1 MSNREIKFVGGWVE
15 TNSAYRRLQDKG
27 YHASGWIDKGVP
39 KYALYRREEGG
50 LGFVMLHE
58 FNSAEELNNMV
69 KLLLDE

>member
-1 MSNREIKFVGGWVE
+1 VSDRELKFTDGWVE

-39 KYALYRREEGG
+39 KYALYRNEGRG
-50 LGFVMLHE
+50 NYVMLHE
-58 FNSAEELNNMV
+58 FNTPEELNNMV